1 MILDDITEKKKLRLE
16 EEKYIFDILDI
27 AEKIKKDKTASFY
40 SAMAKDGL
48 SIIGEIKRASPS
60 RGMIREDFEPVEI
73 AREYEKAVDA
83 VSVLTEE
90 DYFKGKTQ
98 YLKDVHKEIDLP
110 ILRKDFIISPMQIVE
125 AREAGASAVL
135 LITAILKDKRVLN
148 EYIRFAKGLGLD
160 ALVETHN
167 EEELEIALAA
177 EAEIIGINNRNLYD
191 FTEDINTTVRLSKI
205 VPKNKI
211 VISESSIH
219 TQEDIIKLKDTGI
232 NGILVGESFMKTD
245 DIKKKADLFRGAY
258 ES

>member
-1 MILDDITEKKKLRLE
+1 MILDDITAKKKLRLE
-16 EEKYIFDILDI
+16 EERYIFDILDI

-40 SAMAKDGL
+40 DAMAKDGL

-60 RGMIREDFEPVEI
+60 RGMIREDFELVEI
-73 AREYEKAVDA
+73 AKEYEKAVDA

-90 DYFKGKTQ
+90 DFFKGKTQ

-125 AREAGASAVL
+125 AREIGASAVL
-135 LITAILKDKRVLN
+135 LITAILNDKRVLN
-148 EYIRFAKGLGLD
+148 EYIRFAKALGLD

-167 EEELEIALAA
+167 EEELDIALNA
-177 EAEIIGINNRNLYD
+177 EAEIVGINNRNLYD
-191 FTEDINTTVRLSKI
+191 FTEDINTTIRLSKS
-205 VPKNKI
+205 VPKDKI
-211 VISESSIH
+211 IISESSIH
-219 TQEDIIKLKDTGI
+219 TEEDIIKLKDTEI

-245 DIKKKADLFRGAY
+245 DIKKKADSFRGAY